1 MEVAPRNDAAALDVD
16 RERQV
21 SKPSRLS
28 GSRPTG
34 RAATQRTAR
43 PTLAPARSQ
52 PSLLGIGAVALVV
65 LAVIALIAVKLAS
78 GGGGAASADNQPVPS
93 TVLAAMEQI
102 PATAFDR
109 VGKGTSTIAPMLLP
123 GPPLQ
128 NGGKPELLYVGA
140 EYCPYCAVQRWSM
153 LAALSRFGQ
162 FSGLRLMTSAAND
175 VYPSTPTFTFV
186 HAAYTSTYL
195 AFASVELET
204 NQAVNGGYQPLQ
216 TMTPAQA
223 QIFRQFDAPP
233 YVAQSAVGTIP
244 FVDVA
249 NHYLL
254 NGSPFSPQ
262 VLHGE
267 TWQQIAQAVQQP
279 ATADAQAILGGANV
293 LTAAIC
299 AVDGKQPAAVCSSSA
314 VQQVRLAGS

>member
-1 MEVAPRNDAAALDVD
+1 MPTRVPG
-16 RERQV
+16 
-21 SKPSRLS
+21 SRLRATPAKQRPAGKTRRRSRS
-28 GSRPTG
+28 GP
-34 RAATQRTAR
+34 
-43 PTLAPARSQ
+43 PLV
-52 PSLLGIGAVALVV
+52 GIASVGVV
-65 LAVIALIAVKLAS
+65 LLVIIVLIGVKLAFTNS
-78 GGGGAASADNQPVPS
+78 AASSDNQPVPAP
-93 TVLAAMEQI
+93 VLAAMEQI
-102 PATAFDR
+102 PAATFDT
-109 VGKGTSTIAPMLLP
+109 VGKGTASINPVVLP

-128 NGGKPELLYVGA
+128 SGGKPELLYVGA

-162 FSGLRLMTSAAND
+162 FSGLQLMTSAPND

-186 HAAYTSTYL
+186 HATYTSGYL

-204 NQAVNGGYQPLQ
+204 NQAVNGHYQKLQ
-216 TMTPAQA
+216 SMTPAQA
-223 QIFRQFDAPP
+223 QIFQQFDAPP

-244 FVDVA
+244 FLDVA

-279 ATADAQAILGGANV
+279 ANAEAQAILGGANV
-293 LTAAIC
+293 LTATIC
-299 AVDGKQPAAVCSSSA
+299 AADRNQPAAVCTSPA
-314 VQQVRLAGS
+314 VQQVHLAGA